1 MEATPV
7 AQPCEPDQALVAAPP
22 PEALPPSPAVDA
34 SMQTTIGFEMVDPL
48 LLDPMADN
56 INEMDDEAF
65 ALLKES
71 IRELGFIDPLEAVP
85 LSNGRYLVVGG
96 AHRLRAAQ
104 AAGMLRVPVVTLRGP
119 QWEEEDA
126 RFFAA
131 CRLNAV
137 HGRPS
142 VTKLASAVQRL
153 SPKYGEDALRQFMGF
168 RIDAW
173 GVLLKQMRDG
183 LKRMGVSES
192 ALKDFDKGKARAK
205 TANDLTTLVNSVL
218 SKQGSTLTSN
228 FVTFGYG
235 EREVLYTLA
244 NESVYATMKAMTEK
258 VARAG
263 VDINAVWEKAME
275 GWEARSADVLERKQ
289 PAAV

>member
-1 MEATPV
+1 
-7 AQPCEPDQALVAAPP
+7 
-22 PEALPPSPAVDA
+22 
-34 SMQTTIGFEMVDPL
+34 MQTDIGFEMVDPL
-48 LLDPMADN
+48 LLDPMAEN
-56 INEMDDEAF
+56 INEMDDEEF

-71 IRELGFIDPLEAVP
+71 IRELGFIDPLEVVP
-85 LSNGRYLVVGG
+85 ISNGRYLVVGG

-142 VTKLASAVQRL
+142 VVKLSAAVQRL
-153 SPKYGEDALRQFMGF
+153 SPKYGEESLRQFMGF

-173 GVLLKQMRDG
+173 GVLLKQVRDG
-183 LKRMGVSES
+183 LKQAGLSES
-192 ALKDFDKGKARAK
+192 VLKDFDHKKARAK
-205 TANDLTTLVNSVL
+205 TADDLSTLVNSVL
-218 SKQGSTLTSN
+218 SKHGSTITSN
-228 FVTFGYG
+228 FVAFGYG

-244 NESVYATMKAMTEK
+244 NDAVYDMMKAMTEK
-258 VARAG
+258 VVRAG
-263 VDINAVWEKAME
+263 VDINDVWAKVMD
-275 GWEARSADVLERKQ
+275 GWEARAADVLERK
-289 PAAV
+289 